1 MFNGLS
7 ALSPASDPVAR
18 EQAVLESLPLKVDRV
33 LGDAGLLEEGERVA
47 RLGGEGVSKAAI
59 DLETRTVVVE
69 NTVTGG
75 TRTLDAGAWPEDLY
89 ATNTEMVGSSLLVD
103 HPGAIEIAG
112 VILLMAMLGA
122 TVLSRRQVEIDEAAK
137 AHEARRLHGTEASS

>member
-1 MFNGLS
+1 
-7 ALSPASDPVAR
+7 
-18 EQAVLESLPLKVDRV
+18 
-33 LGDAGLLEEGERVA
+33 
-47 RLGGEGVSKAAI
+47 
-59 DLETRTVVVE
+59 
-69 NTVTGG
+69 
-75 TRTLDAGAWPEDLY
+75 
-89 ATNTEMVGSSLLVD
+89 MVGSSLLVD